1 MQTCPHCLQPLATGA
16 QVCPACGVPLP
27 TPLELPPNTLLKSGD
42 YRLERVLGRGGFG
55 ITYLALDTRLKR
67 QVAIKEFFPEGCTRT
82 QSFVYNPNTQ
92 DFLESKQRFLE
103 EARVLARFVHAG
115 IVRVFDVFEDNN
127 TAYLVMEALQGK
139 TLGKALESGAI
150 LPKDVEKLAKDLCA
164 TLEVVHTAGW
174 LHRDIKPDNVFITQ
188 DDRVVLIDFGSARV
202 FQSKR
207 TMRHTRLVTPG
218 YAAPEQFASSAQ
230 FGAFT
235 DMYGLAATLHHAL
248 TGNPPPSA
256 TDRFVGTRVPS
267 LGADV
272 PIGLKQAVEQ
282 GLALKVNER
291 PQSARD
297 FLRLVEG
304 KTTAVT
310 QLFTPPI
317 PKPKKPVAQTFA
329 QPQSRANP
337 TPIRFQRDNL
347 RISDSEIILSMM
359 QKAMPY
365 DLKYSKNDIRE
376 LDFLEKK
383 RSPWLFVWLA
393 VFVGSFL
400 ITGLGVGLR
409 FHFTIIAFTG
419 FSALVALVL
428 AKTIEDRQESPI
440 EYDVLI
446 TLSDGSNV
454 EIYKSSSHIQAREVH
469 HQIQKFLA

>member
-1 MQTCPHCLQPLATGA
+1 L
-16 QVCPACGVPLP
+16 PA
-27 TPLELPPNTLLKSGD
+27 NTALKSGD

-82 QSFVYNPNTQ
+82 QSFVYSPNTQ

-150 LPKDVEKLAKDLCA
+150 LPKDVQTLAKELCA
-164 TLEVVHTAGW
+164 TLEVVHTTGW

-188 DDRVVLIDFGSARV
+188 DDRVVLIDFGSARM
-202 FQSKR
+202 FQSRR

-235 DMYGLAATLHHAL
+235 DIYGLAATLYHAL
-248 TGNPPPSA
+248 TGNAPPSA

-282 GLALKVNER
+282 GLALKVTER

-297 FLRLVEG
+297 FLQLVERN
-304 KTTAVT
+304 TTAVT
-310 QLFTPPI
+310 QLFMPPV
-317 PKPKKPVAQTFA
+317 PKPKKPPANMPVTSS
-329 QPQSRANP
+329 PSSSRVH
-337 TPIRFQRDNL
+337 FQRDNL
-347 RISDSEIILSMM
+347 RLTDSEIILSWSW
-359 QKAMPY
+359 ASSIY
-365 DLKYSKNDIRE
+365 DDKYRKNDIKEVSYFQERI
-376 LDFLEKK
+376 
-383 RSPWLFVWLA
+383 SPWIYVNY
-393 VFVGSFL
+393 
-400 ITGLGVGLR
+400 GLGTLG
-409 FHFTIIAFTG
+409 I
-419 FSALVALVL
+419 
-428 AKTIEDRQESPI
+428 
-440 EYDVLI
+440 LI
-446 TLSDGSNV
+446 TLLGQISDDLSQRSVTNYGFLLTIAAFFWIS
-454 EIYKSSSHIQAREVH
+454 
-469 HQIQKFLA
+469 QIQKNHRGLYKIFIVLKNETRIPIYTSKSDTRAKEVHQQVKKFLA